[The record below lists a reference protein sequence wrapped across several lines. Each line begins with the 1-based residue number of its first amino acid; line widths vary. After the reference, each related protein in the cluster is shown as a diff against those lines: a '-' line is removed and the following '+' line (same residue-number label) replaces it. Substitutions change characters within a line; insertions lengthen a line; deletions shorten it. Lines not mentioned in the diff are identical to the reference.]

1 MDRCE
6 TYTQTQTLAHTH
18 SHSASVSTPV
28 QLSVA
33 LPLLLFKLFSKDTP
47 KDMWPDDA
55 ESVQQIE
62 DDWVGENGDKRCR
75 TVTRLCSVILL
86 TVLASVLKSISG
98 HLHVLSLICCNAGP
112 TPINDY
118 ALTLLQT
125 VCVHCRL

>member
-1 MDRCE
+1 
-6 TYTQTQTLAHTH
+6 
-18 SHSASVSTPV
+18 
-28 QLSVA
+28 
-33 LPLLLFKLFSKDTP
+33 
-47 KDMWPDDA
+47 MWPDDA

-118 ALTLLQT
+118 ALTLFT
-125 VCVHCRL
+125 DSVCVLSFIAVGLALYWIRSAIKHAL